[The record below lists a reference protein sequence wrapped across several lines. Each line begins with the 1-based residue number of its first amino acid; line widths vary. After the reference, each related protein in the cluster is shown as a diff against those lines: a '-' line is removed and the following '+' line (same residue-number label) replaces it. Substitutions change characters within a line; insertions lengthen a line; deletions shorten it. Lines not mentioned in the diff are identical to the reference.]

1 MTCRR
6 NELILQLDGEGREL
20 LTVRHEN
27 SGLDLKTKL
36 DHFPFITAMVLH
48 NQMNQDQTTQFELLS
63 EWSPVPVLTAVLA
76 SQQKQW
82 SKDLMGGIQGN
93 FGVDRLFSI
102 VLQWNWNFIS
112 YFSKVT
118 TNPAALWDMLSKRVQ
133 VSFFFPSKTP
143 PKLWL
148 LGIILCYLAFWS
160 WDRCRP
166 GVSCINNFGPFYI
179 SLRNWCSFNFFL
191 RY

>member
-102 VLQWNWNFIS
+102 VLQWN
-112 YFSKVT
+112 
-118 TNPAALWDMLSKRVQ
+118 
-133 VSFFFPSKTP
+133 
-143 PKLWL
+143 
-148 LGIILCYLAFWS
+148 
-160 WDRCRP
+160 
-166 GVSCINNFGPFYI
+166 
-179 SLRNWCSFNFFL
+179 
-191 RY
+191 